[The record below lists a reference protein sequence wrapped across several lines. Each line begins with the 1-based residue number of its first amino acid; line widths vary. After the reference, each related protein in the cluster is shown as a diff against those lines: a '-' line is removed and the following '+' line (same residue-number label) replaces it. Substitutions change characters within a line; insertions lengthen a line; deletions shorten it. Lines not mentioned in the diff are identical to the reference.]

1 MKDRRTGG
9 QSKGQSRQTRETA
22 TPITA
27 DETADDAAQEAL
39 SVELRERIAGR
50 AYDLAERRGWQNGS
64 EVEDW
69 LEAERQIL
77 AESGRADDR
86 DA

>member
-9 QSKGQSRQTRETA
+9 QSTGQSRRTAEIAIDDTA
-22 TPITA
+22 TDTVH
-27 DETADDAAQEAL
+27 ETL
-39 SVELRERIAGR
+39 SAELRERIAVR
-50 AYDLAERRGWQNGS
+50 AYDLAERRGGQNGT
-64 EVEDW
+64 EVDDW

>member
-1 MKDRRTGG
+1 MKVQRTGG
-9 QSKGQSRQTRETA
+9 QSKDHSRQTREIA

-27 DETADDAAQEAL
+27 EDTAPETL
-39 SVELRERIAGR
+39 SAEMRDRIAVR
-50 AYDLAERRGWQNGS
+50 AYDLAERRGWQTGS
-64 EVEDW
+64 EVDDW

-86 DA
+86 DE